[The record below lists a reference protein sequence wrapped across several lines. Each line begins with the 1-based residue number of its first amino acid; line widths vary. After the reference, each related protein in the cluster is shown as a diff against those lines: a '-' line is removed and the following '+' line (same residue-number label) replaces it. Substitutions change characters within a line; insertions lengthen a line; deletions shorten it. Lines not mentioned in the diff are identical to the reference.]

1 MSDERFCRKDAD
13 ALTQRI
19 VDGLGRRQ
27 QKINRMREWEH
38 SRASQRKMTF
48 YAAVACAACLAIGVL
63 LRPFYPSKQIEN
75 NLSVPSFTEWR
86 GVSSDTQQ
94 LGEWIDAEQY
104 GEALHL
110 VEKLLTESDSIVR
123 SWSDS
128 DTVVDEE
135 ATYERELI
143 RMDNEELRWAYI
155 YILIKMG
162 KKTEAVVQL
171 EYYVQQY
178 PDGEHIDQAKKTLA
192 FLKK

>member
-1 MSDERFCRKDAD
+1 MSDKRFCRKDAD

-86 GVSSDTQQ
+86 GASSDTQQ

-155 YILIKMG
+155 YILIK
-162 KKTEAVVQL
+162 
-171 EYYVQQY
+171 
-178 PDGEHIDQAKKTLA
+178 I
-192 FLKK
+192 